1 MEAPH
6 FPVYVDH
13 RGRSP
18 TDSGGMRVQL
28 GNALASQRI
37 SRGLV
42 GSSQSRE
49 ERERLDYLDRP
60 VAILL
65 QVGAVHRA
73 HVRCAVFD
81 RGDKKVEV
89 GGIEVVD
96 SKDLLAVEV
105 IEQVRMGTTCEF
117 VEDLAGSGT
126 AAPGRAGELAELW
139 SDVLS
144 SKEED
149 DMLTVSQVAARYRV
163 TPQAVYKWIHAGKV
177 DAEETPGGSY
187 RIAASQFRT
196 NRELQERRRKLRRRL
211 AQRTGAHEELSDEEL
226 VAAIRESRH
235 D

>member
-1 MEAPH
+1 LKKIKELATLVETRKEREMLATSPEDRAIMWREALA
-6 FPVYVDH
+6 H
-13 RGRSP
+13 RGEDR
-18 TDSGGMRVQL
+18 
-28 GNALASQRI
+28 LAHLRFIAS
-37 SRGLV
+37 
-42 GSSQSRE
+42 
-49 ERERLDYLDRP
+49 
-60 VAILL
+60 
-65 QVGAVHRA
+65 
-73 HVRCAVFD
+73 
-81 RGDKKVEV
+81 
-89 GGIEVVD
+89 
-96 SKDLLAVEV
+96 DLLAALRSPFDLYTGYEHD
-105 IEQVRMGTTCEF
+105 F
-117 VEDLAGSGT
+117 VETVVMLADHDLFLDNDMLSAYQALGADDEEAPGRLLALVVSRLGDLAGSGT

-196 NRELQERRRKLRRRL
+196 NRELQERRRELRRRL